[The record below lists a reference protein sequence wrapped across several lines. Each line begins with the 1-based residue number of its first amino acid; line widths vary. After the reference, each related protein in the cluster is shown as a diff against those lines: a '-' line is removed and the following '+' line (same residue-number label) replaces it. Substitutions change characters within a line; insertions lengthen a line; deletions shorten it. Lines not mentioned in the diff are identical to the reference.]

1 MICTL
6 KPLISADKDNVGFI
20 IPWGKKRQR
29 SSWVDLKND
38 NLSWLCFSF

>member
-20 IPWGKKRQR
+20 IPWGKK
-29 SSWVDLKND
+29 KIEE
-38 NLSWLCFSF
+38 

>member
-20 IPWGKKRQR
+20 IPWGKKDRGVVG
-29 SSWVDLKND
+29 WI
-38 NLSWLCFSF
+38 